1 MDIPKL
7 IEELKQAEELIDV
20 MPNRY
25 YRDLYKRA
33 TDALESLQA
42 EMIFTREFIHN
53 QGLEF
58 TLLSEYAKHNPD
70 SF

>member
-7 IEELKQAEELIDV
+7 IEELRQADDLIDV

-58 TLLSEYAKHNPD
+58 ALLSEYTKHDPD